1 MPCPKDKNKA
11 DSACRVPTTLDV
23 IKCENGK
30 IKRWFYHT
38 PSALL
43 VSLSQEDKEGENG
56 KVKTAKQFMPSDF
69 SDFSDKS

>member
-30 IKRWFYHT
+30 IKRRFYHT

-43 VSLSQEDKEGENG
+43 VSLSQVDKEGENG
-56 KVKTAKQFMPSDF
+56 KLKAENFLCPRTS
-69 SDFSDKS
+69 

>member
-1 MPCPKDKNKA
+1 MVGTRHA
-11 DSACRVPTTLDV
+11 VSERQEQSGLGSRVPTTLDV

-43 VSLSQEDKEGENG
+43 VSLSQVDKEGENG
-56 KVKTAKQFMPSDF
+56 NWRTFYF
-69 SDFSDKS
+69 LGLLRLLR